1 MMSALPRTLWNRAQ
15 TLLPVRGFF
24 FDRPLVLLQ
33 SDDWGRV
40 GLQDQEGFD
49 RLTAAGLKLGERPYD
64 FYTLETADDVN
75 ALGTLLK
82 AHRDSTGRP
91 ACLGMNF
98 LTANLDFVKM
108 ADFREIKLLSLADGL
123 PKNWKRP
130 GLFEAYHAGI
140 ESGVFNPALHGTTHF
155 SCSAVE
161 RHLMDEGERGQLL
174 RKLWRAGD
182 PYIHWRMPW
191 IGYEYWDPENPDGES
206 FLSLAGQAEKI
217 GWAVGSFAK
226 LFSRLPRSAC
236 APGYRAN
243 QDTITAYGRYG
254 IRVSQNG
261 ARALVP
267 PHFDGNEILELYRTV
282 DLEPAVAE
290 NFSLKACL
298 KAADRA
304 LALGLPAIVS
314 VHSINFHSSVKD
326 YRSKTLDALDQF
338 LTALEQK
345 YSNLLYLHDEDL
357 WQLVQTGAYP
367 TDSRPT
373 RVVVTKKR
381 VSRRGIRT
389 EVED

>member
-1 MMSALPRTLWNRAQ
+1 MMSALPRKLWNRAQ
-15 TLLPVRGFF
+15 ALVPVRGFF

-155 SCSAVE
+155 SC
-161 RHLMDEGERGQLL
+161 
-174 RKLWRAGD
+174 
-182 PYIHWRMPW
+182 
-191 IGYEYWDPENPDGES
+191 
-206 FLSLAGQAEKI
+206 
-217 GWAVGSFAK
+217 
-226 LFSRLPRSAC
+226 
-236 APGYRAN
+236 
-243 QDTITAYGRYG
+243 
-254 IRVSQNG
+254 
-261 ARALVP
+261 
-267 PHFDGNEILELYRTV
+267 
-282 DLEPAVAE
+282 
-290 NFSLKACL
+290 
-298 KAADRA
+298 
-304 LALGLPAIVS
+304 
-314 VHSINFHSSVKD
+314 
-326 YRSKTLDALDQF
+326 
-338 LTALEQK
+338 
-345 YSNLLYLHDEDL
+345 
-357 WQLVQTGAYP
+357 
-367 TDSRPT
+367 
-373 RVVVTKKR
+373 
-381 VSRRGIRT
+381 
-389 EVED
+389 